1 MSEER
6 FEFKAEIQQL
16 LNILVHS
23 LYTER
28 EIFLRELISN
38 AADALNRLQFEM
50 LTEREVLDETAELA
64 IRLSVDEGDGTE
76 LPATI
81 TIADSGIGMTRQEA
95 IDNLGTIA
103 QSGAA
108 AFLERLKEA
117 RAQQPENDQKERD
130 ASSRTEAPP
139 ALEMIGQFGVGFYS
153 AFMVAKRVRV
163 VSRSYQPDAE
173 AVEWVSD
180 GSSTFEILPAD
191 KADRGTEVIVELNED
206 AAEFANDWRLEQIVK
221 RHSDFV
227 AYPITLGD
235 RAVNRQKP
243 LWRQQPREVE
253 EKEYEDFYKHLSM
266 AAEGPLLTSH
276 LVTDVPVDIRSILYV
291 PGHRQPGPLDVRADY
306 GVRLYAKGVLIQAD
320 NKDLL
325 PNHLRF
331 VEGVVESEDLPLN
344 VSRET
349 VQRNPAARRIQRA
362 LVGRLMRELG
372 ELAEKEPDEYRRFW
386 NEFGMY
392 LKEGVATDLG
402 AKDELLPFL
411 RFHSTRT
418 EDDDLVSLAEYVER
432 MVDEQPAIYYLL
444 GEDLDSIA
452 RSPHLDYFRANDVE
466 VLYLIDPID
475 AFTVM
480 ALNEYE
486 EKQAD
491 VVYPLKNVDDASLE
505 LPPAKQK
512 DEDADQEEPSPEE
525 TIPDEQFGKL
535 VGKLMTTLGARVT
548 QVRES
553 KVLRDHPCRLV
564 TPEDAP
570 GREMQR
576 VYRLMN
582 QEYEIPPKILEINR
596 RHPLIRNMAQM
607 AAASSQVALLE
618 QIIEQL
624 YENQLLLEGLHPNPA
639 AMVARIQALMEAAT
653 ATETQ

>member
-1 MSEER
+1 MSQER

-16 LNILVHS
+16 LNILIHS

-28 EIFLRELISN
+28 EIFIRELISN

-50 LTEREVLDETAELA
+50 LTEREVHDESAELA
-64 IRLSVDEGDGTE
+64 IRLSVEEGDEETGRPT
-76 LPATI
+76 TI
-81 TIADSGIGMTRQEA
+81 TVADSGIGMTREEA
-95 IDNLGTIA
+95 IENLGTIA

-108 AFLERLKEA
+108 AFLKRLEETRQHQEA
-117 RAQQPENDQKERD
+117 DV
-130 ASSRTEAPP
+130 ASTEDTESGETPP

-163 VSRSYQPDAE
+163 RSRSYRPGAE

-180 GSSTFEILPAD
+180 GSDTFEILPAD
-191 KADRGTEVIVELNED
+191 KADRGTEVIVELNDD
-206 AAEFANDWRLEQIVK
+206 ATEFANNWRLEQIIK
-221 RHSDFV
+221 HHSDFV
-227 AYPITLGD
+227 AFPIYIED

-243 LWRQQPREVE
+243 LWRQRPSEVE
-253 EKEYEDFYKHLSM
+253 KSEYEDFFKHLSVSPD
-266 AAEGPLLTSH
+266 APLLTSH

-291 PGHRQPGPLDVRADY
+291 PGSRQPGPLDLRADY
-306 GVRLYAKGVLIQAD
+306 GVRLYAKGVLIQDD
-320 NKDLL
+320 NKDLM

-372 ELAEKEPDEYRRFW
+372 TLAENEPEAYQKFW
-386 NEFGMY
+386 TEFGIY
-392 LKEGVATDLG
+392 FKEGVATDLG
-402 AKDELLPFL
+402 AKGELLPFL

-418 EDDDLVSLAEYVER
+418 EGEELVSLAEYTER

-466 VLYLIDPID
+466 VLYLVDPID
-475 AFTVM
+475 AFMVM
-480 ALNEYE
+480 ALPEYE
-486 EKQAD
+486 QEQGD

-505 LPPAKQK
+505 LPPAKEV
-512 DEDADQEEPSPEE
+512 DEESEQEGASDVE

-535 VGKLMTTLGARVT
+535 VGRLMTTLGARVT

-564 TPEDAP
+564 TPEDTP

-576 VYRLMN
+576 VYRLMG
-582 QEYEIPPKILEINR
+582 QEVEVPAKILEINR
-596 RHPLIRNMAQM
+596 GHPLIRNMATM
-607 AAASSQVALLE
+607 AEASPGPLLD
-618 QIIEQL
+618 QAIEQL
-624 YENQLLLEGLHPNPA
+624 YENQLLIDGLHPNPA

-653 ATETQ
+653 ATRQD